1 MVKDEESINRLD
13 EIIAR
18 ILKAREG
25 GEGLSQSETLRRYPE
40 YEQEIRE
47 FFEDLDRRWP
57 QLPEDDGLPVF
68 GDDYEVIEEIG
79 RGGMG
84 IVYKAHQK
92 SLKKSVAI
100 KTIVEGLF
108 ATKSDVERIYR
119 EARRAAGL
127 RHPNIVTVHQ
137 VAEHEGRHF
146 FVMDYIEG
154 KTLADLVCDRPL
166 PSSRAARYV
175 QTTAAA
181 IHHAHQRQILHTDL
195 KPANILLDGHGEP
208 HVSDFGLARRLEEG
222 ETYVPTEAIG
232 GTAGYMAP
240 EQAAGGELTTATDVY
255 GLGAVLYA
263 LLTGES
269 PFRAK
274 TAKATMRLV
283 REQSPRPPGE
293 RNPGVDKDLEKICL
307 KCLAKEK
314 IDRYGSADA
323 LVHDLGRYQSG
334 QETSARRWSL
344 REKVAGWCRRNPVVT
359 GLVVAV
365 VMIAALTVAMSLLV
379 ARARRDAQLTEA
391 GESNTFAARDVS
403 RTALLQLQDLS
414 DVAETARVDGR
425 LGDLLVKDD
434 RAGLQGYLEQIC
446 GARPGD
452 FASCFVLDA
461 EGLLVAR
468 VRPEK
473 PAVDDLTGE
482 SFRWRDYFQGAR
494 AHGALGNRERVH
506 ISSVYRGR
514 SDDLYKF
521 AISAPIL
528 GDDERFLG
536 VMATSVTTDA
546 TMGLVDLDDPR
557 RQVVLVAP
565 KDADGADLGAAGGTL
580 EYVVLF
586 HPAYRPGVAAVEF
599 PDPGEITPAL
609 KRIHAR
615 ELDNPALLL
624 PGRDDYFDPVE
635 SVSGEYRGRWIAGFA
650 PVGHTGFAVIVQQR
664 FEEALELDPSV
675 FRNLWVGSA
684 LVSLLALA
692 IVAGVVWR
700 WVGRSRG
707 SRLPQ

>member
-1 MVKDEESINRLD
+1 
-13 EIIAR
+13 
-18 ILKAREG
+18 
-25 GEGLSQSETLRRYPE
+25 
-40 YEQEIRE
+40 
-47 FFEDLDRRWP
+47 
-57 QLPEDDGLPVF
+57 
-68 GDDYEVIEEIG
+68 
-79 RGGMG
+79 
-84 IVYKAHQK
+84 
-92 SLKKSVAI
+92 
-100 KTIVEGLF
+100 
-108 ATKSDVERIYR
+108 
-119 EARRAAGL
+119 
-127 RHPNIVTVHQ
+127 
-137 VAEHEGRHF
+137 
-146 FVMDYIEG
+146 
-154 KTLADLVCDRPL
+154 
-166 PSSRAARYV
+166 
-175 QTTAAA
+175 
-181 IHHAHQRQILHTDL
+181 
-195 KPANILLDGHGEP
+195 
-208 HVSDFGLARRLEEG
+208 
-222 ETYVPTEAIG
+222 
-232 GTAGYMAP
+232 
-240 EQAAGGELTTATDVY
+240 
-255 GLGAVLYA
+255 
-263 LLTGES
+263 
-269 PFRAK
+269 
-274 TAKATMRLV
+274 
-283 REQSPRPPGE
+283 
-293 RNPGVDKDLEKICL
+293 
-307 KCLAKEK
+307 
-314 IDRYGSADA
+314 
-323 LVHDLGRYQSG
+323 
-334 QETSARRWSL
+334 
-344 REKVAGWCRRNPVVT
+344 
-359 GLVVAV
+359 
-365 VMIAALTVAMSLLV
+365 MIAALTVAMSLLV

-414 DVAETARVDGR
+414 DVAETATVDGR

-461 EGLLVAR
+461 EGLVVAR